1 MNSRYDSDVMQK
13 SEEQPVKK
21 LLGPMTKAMDPV
33 KMKGMCQGPTR
44 WLRHTYL
51 FFDSW
56 KVSGRCIDAP
66 IELEVLFRHNQ
77 NVLSVC
83 CSQP

>member
-44 WLRHTYL
+44 
-51 FFDSW
+51 
-56 KVSGRCIDAP
+56 
-66 IELEVLFRHNQ
+66 
-77 NVLSVC
+77 
-83 CSQP
+83 